1 MRIEVAVGASA
12 AMLVLLGCS
21 SPASDTSPTSTTTL
35 SAVAL
40 SGLDAKAQG
49 YKDALLAAGVP
60 ASQPDSTTLAMVQG
74 ICRQIS
80 DGTPETEIVA
90 NLRPLADYA
99 AMMSAGKLTGA
110 QVAQLYLDTARS
122 RYC

>member
-1 MRIEVAVGASA
+1 MKLGLVVASVAV
-12 AMLVLLGCS
+12 VLLGCS
-21 SPASDTSPTSTTTL
+21 STQTESSAKSTTTL
-35 SAVAL
+35 SDIAL
-40 SGLDAKAQG
+40 GGLDAKAQA
-49 YKDALLAAGVP
+49 YKDALLAAGIP

-99 AMMSAGKLTGA
+99 AMMSAGKLDGA
-110 QVAQLYLDTARS
+110 QVAQLYLDTARAT
-122 RYC
+122 YC

>member
-1 MRIEVAVGASA
+1 MKVGLAVA
-12 AMLVLLGCS
+12 AMAGMLALMGCS
-21 SPASDTSPTSTTTL
+21 STASDTSANSTTTL
-35 SAVAL
+35 SDIAL
-40 SGLDAKAQG
+40 GGLDAKAQA

-80 DGTPETEIVA
+80 DGTPEAEIVA

-110 QVAQLYLDTARS
+110 QVAQLYLDTARTT
-122 RYC
+122 YC